1 MARGICGKDLNK
13 KGTPAGDIPIP
24 ESAGLAVGCVF
35 LLCVICFEQLHYY
48 DIGSLV
54 QWVLG
59 GFTGESSWR
68 WQGSCGVGFRLAVSV
83 EQWVL

>member
-59 GFTGESSWR
+59 GFTGESSDGR
-68 WQGSCGVGFRLAVSV
+68 DHAG
-83 EQWVL
+83 